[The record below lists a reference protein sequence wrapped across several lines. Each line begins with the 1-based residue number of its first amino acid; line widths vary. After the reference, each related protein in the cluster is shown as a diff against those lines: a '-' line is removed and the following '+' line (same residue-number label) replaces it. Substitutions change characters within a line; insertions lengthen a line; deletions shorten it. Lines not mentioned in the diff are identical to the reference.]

1 MSDSYQ
7 TKPENFSSWI
17 KRRQRG
23 LWILFLAS
31 FIVWGLATLVIRLHV
46 TRLAYEFESLKRYH
60 RSLKEEQL
68 RLRADLAEKLSI
80 NQIQSSEFHE
90 PQPDQVVRLP

>member
-1 MSDSYQ
+1 MSDRFQKRSENQ
-7 TKPENFSSWI
+7 ESWPE
-17 KRRQRG
+17 RRKKG
-23 LWILFLAS
+23 LLVLIIGA
-31 FIVWGLATLVIRLHV
+31 FIFFGLATLVIRLHV

-80 NQIQSSEFHE
+80 NQIQSTEFHE

>member
-1 MSDSYQ
+1 MSDSFQ
-7 TKPENFSSWI
+7 KNPENLHAWTE
-17 KRRQRG
+17 RRKKG
-23 LWILFLAS
+23 LLVLFLAS
-31 FIVWGLATLVIRLHV
+31 FIFWGLATLVIRLHV